1 MAFTKAICMNHVMS
15 ISIFAFF
22 CVLHSFLVLFFIHLK
37 LFHLICCFVELMK
50 NYELELKI
58 KKFTSID
65 YFFFEAFFAAGFFAA
80 AFAML

>member
-1 MAFTKAICMNHVMS
+1 
-15 ISIFAFF
+15 
-22 CVLHSFLVLFFIHLK
+22 
-37 LFHLICCFVELMK
+37 MK

-80 AFAML
+80 AFAMLWQSYFTYISNTCVK

>member
-1 MAFTKAICMNHVMS
+1 
-15 ISIFAFF
+15 
-22 CVLHSFLVLFFIHLK
+22 
-37 LFHLICCFVELMK
+37 VELMK